1 MASNAHRY
9 TVDGPLFVGDAY
21 FTHNGVTK
29 WRNILVGTLGAGG
42 RGLFVLDV
50 SDPSSFNENNVLFE
64 LTEEDIP
71 EIGNITGR
79 PIVAPTSDGWKI
91 FVGNGYNS
99 DNGQS
104 SLIVVDLSDPKGNST
119 VVLNTDAVGSN
130 GMAEPELLPDGQ
142 GVITHAYAGDLQGR
156 LWKFDLTPAQPGN
169 WTVRSEERRVGKEG
183 RGERARACS

>member
-1 MASNAHRY
+1 MPSSAPRY
-9 TVDGPLFVGDAY
+9 TVDGPLFVGETY
-21 FTHNGVTK
+21 FTHSGVTK

-71 EIGNITGR
+71 EICNITGR

-104 SLIVVDLSDPKGNST
+104 SLIVVDFRDRK
-119 VVLNTDAVGSN
+119 
-130 GMAEPELLPDGQ
+130 
-142 GVITHAYAGDLQGR
+142 
-156 LWKFDLTPAQPGN
+156 
-169 WTVRSEERRVGKEG
+169 RR
-183 RGERARACS
+183 